1 MPSSRQKQAN
11 DKRVTSR
18 RVAVVIVTVLVL
30 IGAIVATQRDRA
42 ASSSQTKT
50 PIAPSKVE
58 DTSTVSVAC
67 IHTMIDAAQRGDV
80 AQYREC
86 FTGNLLKQLDE
97 RLAAKNAPANPGETL
112 KSAITGL
119 KGIATNPADL
129 LPGDRA
135 DVTMD
140 LIYADHN
147 ARQQVTLRRTG
158 TDWKIESWTDP
169 HRLRP
174 DILYGTPVE
183 GR

>member
-1 MPSSRQKQAN
+1 MPSKPSPVA
-11 DKRVTSR
+11 KRVSL
-18 RVAVVIVTVLVL
+18 AVVTVLLLVVL
-30 IGAIVATQRDRA
+30 VIATQRDRT
-42 ASSSQTKT
+42 ASSSPASPT

-80 AQYREC
+80 ARYREC
-86 FTGNLLKQLDE
+86 FTGDLLKQLDD
-97 RLAAKNAPANPGETL
+97 RLAAKNAPAKPGETL
-112 KSAITGL
+112 KAAITGL
-119 KGIATNPADL
+119 KGIATDPVNA
-129 LPGDRA
+129 LPGERA

-147 ARQQVTLRRTG
+147 ARQQVTLRRVG

>member
-1 MPSSRQKQAN
+1 MPNRSSPVA
-11 DKRVTSR
+11 KRVSL
-18 RVAVVIVTVLVL
+18 AVVTILLLVVF
-30 IGAIVATQRDRA
+30 IVATQRDRA
-42 ASSSQTKT
+42 ASSSQATT
-50 PIAPSKVE
+50 SIAPSKVE

-80 AQYREC
+80 ARYREC
-86 FTGNLLKQLDE
+86 FTGDLLKQLDE
-97 RLAAKNAPANPGETL
+97 RLAAKSAPANPGETL
-112 KSAITGL
+112 KTAITGL
-119 KGIATNPADL
+119 KGIATSPASP

-158 TDWKIESWTDP
+158 DQWKIESWTNP